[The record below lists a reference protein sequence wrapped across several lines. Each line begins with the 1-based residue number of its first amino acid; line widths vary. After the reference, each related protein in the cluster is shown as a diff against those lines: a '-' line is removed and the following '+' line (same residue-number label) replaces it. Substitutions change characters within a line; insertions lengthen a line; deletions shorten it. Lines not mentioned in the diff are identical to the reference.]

1 MCIRT
6 PPVSCLPVYRG
17 GDTGNA
23 GPFVRENGAVN
34 CLSVTVQ
41 LRLSCEIRPARC
53 ACFAVF
59 AISRAISVFFAPIS
73 GRRLVKRI
81 TGGGIQKRRERE
93 REIRARI
100 YKNISRI
107 SRATTTTG
115 KVISNDP
122 DLGIGK
128 LFENAVPFLY
138 KNGKFRLEGK
148 FRGDA
153 RKNNR
158 TRKVPA
164 EIRITCSESRSYRFL
179 FVKRGKIRKREEGEK
194 KSNRVSLVLGGE
206 ESPSLKYS
214 FRFGTLRDAAIA
226 GKQRGKARTDAGKET
241 NDLSEPTD
249 DNDDDDKAS
258 LVVIALL
265 SLSLFLSSW
274 N

>member
-1 MCIRT
+1 M
-6 PPVSCLPVYRG
+6 
-17 GDTGNA
+17 
-23 GPFVRENGAVN
+23 
-34 CLSVTVQ
+34 Q

-81 TGGGIQKRRERE
+81 TGVGGGIQKRRERE

-107 SRATTTTG
+107 SRATTTTTTG

-241 NDLSEPTD
+241 ISRNRRMTTTTMIKLPSW
-249 DNDDDDKAS
+249 S
-258 LVVIALL
+258 LPSSL
-265 SLSLFLSSW
+265 SLSFLLELTS
-274 N
+274 